1 MKPEI
6 LIIFGIFAVF
16 ITAEIIFTRFFTKA
30 GQVKGDGIVEMIG
43 TLMLTLITQPL
54 VLAAGVGATALIAP
68 QTRDVLSDWPF
79 WAVFGLF
86 VIFDDMA
93 QYWWHRITHATPWL
107 YKLHRPHHNAEY
119 MSIRIVYR
127 NNIFYYFLMPS
138 LWFVGALVYMG
149 GFQVYAVYII
159 IKMSVIFGAHSDI
172 RWDTPLYK
180 IKWLSPLMW
189 VVERTIST
197 PATHA
202 AHHGKHKSDGITNY
216 KGNYGNLFFFWDVLF
231 GTAKITRQY
240 PKEYGVE
247 GLPDTSVLEQ
257 LIWPIVRVKPKDSE
271 TKDMNALGPVE

>member
-1 MKPEI
+1 MQPEI
-6 LIIFGIFAVF
+6 IVIFCIFVAF
-16 ITAEIIFTRFFTKA
+16 IVAEMIFTRFFTKK
-30 GQVKGDGIVEMIG
+30 GQVKGDGIVELIG
-43 TLMLTLITQPL
+43 SLALIIFTQPFI
-54 VLAAGVGATALIAP
+54 VGLGMGLMAFIAP
-68 QTRDVLSDWPF
+68 EARDMLKAWPF
-79 WAVFGLF
+79 LAVFGLF

-149 GFQVYAVYII
+149 GGWVYAVYIV
-159 IKMSVIFGAHSDI
+159 IKMTVIFGAHSDI

-180 IKWLSPLMW
+180 IKWLSPVMW

-202 AHHGKHKSDGITNY
+202 AHHGKHISDGVTNY

-240 PKEYGVE
+240 PAEFGVE
-247 GLPDTSVLEQ
+247 NLPETSVLEQ
-257 LIWPIVRVKPKDSE
+257 LIWPVVRVNPQPKSATLDPAE
-271 TKDMNALGPVE
+271 